1 MVCWDYSLGV
11 WEEEM
16 ESTVSKG
23 VCVQCSGVLLREFRT
38 KVV

>member
-1 MVCWDYSLGV
+1 MVYLDYSLGV

-16 ESTVSKG
+16 KSTVGKS
-23 VCVQCSGVLLREFRT
+23 VCVQCSDVLLREFRT